1 MIIFWYFLF
10 IVLALIIY
18 IIYDTKII
26 ETYTNQPKL
35 IILMGDSILDNEKYF
50 EKSVVDYIEY
60 DISDSEDTLICISK
74 K

>member
-35 IILMGDSILDNEKYF
+35 IILMGDSILDNEKYV